1 MTLQEIIDEFTSPLN
16 KGTEE
21 EKLKK
26 IRSQVEELPFEAE
39 PLDSE
44 VIRLEQQIK
53 ELATSTHKTSMEI
66 RHICEYGEDVNAK
79 GKADAINRIKVKV
92 TDLENIAGVIAHP
105 DKYPPLT
112 ELNKH

>member
-53 ELATSTHKTSMEI
+53 ELEELLKIYS
-66 RHICEYGEDVNAK
+66 
-79 GKADAINRIKVKV
+79 
-92 TDLENIAGVIAHP
+92 
-105 DKYPPLT
+105 DKDYKQPISAS
-112 ELNKH
+112 EWRKMHERKNKH